1 MKKIFFASLSGLILL
16 VVLAGV
22 VLVAGARQNVSASE
36 PQPQFEDVLPPPIVV
51 VLETDEDNPEKP
63 DEILRE
69 IENLSLLENTDG
81 HFIKPGWLFHSY
93 KVEYLGRSDNFV
105 QDDFSIPTEYTMELW
120 FLIGDNE
127 RVGSAVTFMKDK
139 AGNVIQTA
147 VFHDGVWRN
156 LTVKDSDYKQEPFEP
171 GLGFGF
177 ANGAREYP
185 QNLSWEE
192 TEEFFIYTLS
202 LPLANSIQLAGND
215 QPHWGVIKKAYF
227 YKNGRGLFKM
237 ETYDILPDGK
247 GRLSEVLTVL
257 ALKNVDI
264 LPEYVEKVLKEVQQ

>member
-22 VLVAGARQNVSASE
+22 VWVAGARQNVSASE

-51 VLETDEDNPEKP
+51 VLETDEENPEKS

-69 IENLSLLENTDG
+69 IEKLSLLENTDG

-93 KVEYLGRSDNFV
+93 KVEYLGGSDNFV

-171 GLGFGF
+171 GWDLDLQTGPGNTPKISVGRKRKNFSFTHCLCRLQFHTTRRKRPAALGSNFRKRISTKT
-177 ANGAREYP
+177 AEVYSKWKHTTSC
-185 QNLSWEE
+185 LME
-192 TEEFFIYTLS
+192 
-202 LPLANSIQLAGND
+202 
-215 QPHWGVIKKAYF
+215 KKVYL
-227 YKNGRGLFKM
+227 KCLLFW
-237 ETYDILPDGK
+237 L
-247 GRLSEVLTVL
+247 
-257 ALKNVDI
+257 
-264 LPEYVEKVLKEVQQ
+264 